1 MASNRIGFNQF
12 LKSISGEI
20 QLILDTN
27 VIIAFFDEDHRQHD
41 LIKNFLSKLDNKCD
55 PSFYSTVTVKSEFL
69 DFRRR
74 WHLTDGLL
82 DLVDEVSNGR
92 SLITS
97 TKAKINAKK
106 GLLTNRR
113 KQTLNESGLAIE
125 DEGEMEI
132 NPSKRLF
139 LDSEIK
145 EIKKSFR
152 AREVQDEYGWIKV
165 CDLYLKEQLTKDE
178 SLLDEFCTYLT
189 TRHKDQREKIFQ
201 DKEIDWN
208 AATDLCSS
216 TGMGYHD
223 AMILN
228 IFKSSSIP
236 YLVTLD
242 YDLIYGVT
250 IDAPEKT
257 VLLPDNRLS
266 DFKSTLKKAPVRNSK
281 SYCAR

>member
-1 MASNRIGFNQF
+1 MASNRLGFNQF
-12 LKSISGEI
+12 LKSASGEI
-20 QLILDTN
+20 RLILDTN
-27 VIIAFFDEDHRQHD
+27 VVIAFFDEDHRQHD
-41 LIKNFLSKLDNKCD
+41 LVKNFLSKLDDNCN
-55 PSFYSTVTVKSEFL
+55 PFFYSTVTVKSEFL

-74 WHLTDGLL
+74 WYLTDGLL

-92 SLITS
+92 NLITAA
-97 TKAKINAKK
+97 KAKINAKK

-113 KQTLNESGLAIE
+113 KQKLNESGLPIE
-125 DEGEMEI
+125 DEEEMEI
-132 NPSKRLF
+132 EPSKRLF

-145 EIKKSFR
+145 DIKRSFR
-152 AREVQDEYGWIKV
+152 ARDVQQEFGWIKV

-189 TRHKDQREKIFQ
+189 TRHSDQRENIFQ
-201 DKEIDWN
+201 GKEIDWS

-257 VLLPDNRLS
+257 VLLPDSRLS
-266 DFKSTLKKAPVRNSK
+266 DFKSTLKRAPVRALK
-281 SYCAR
+281 